1 MQSVYLYP
9 LQASTL
15 NLPNPSAHLRVII
28 IRDLCPFRAKS
39 RIVKLGL
46 GTNDHPT
53 LTSELEIGSGHTQVN
68 LSDELSRRVPDM
80 HTITTTSID
89 VSLGVTMDT

>member
-46 GTNDHPT
+46 GANDHPT
-53 LTSELEIGSGHTQVN
+53 LTGELEIGSSHTQVY
-68 LSDELSRRVPDM
+68 LSDELPRRVPDM
-80 HTITTTSID
+80 DTITTTSID